1 MGQGLLNNPAIA
13 PNVEAILAA
22 ANSLGIEITEGST
35 DPAVLVPQLRAGFEL
50 RLKGVPKDDWIVCQ
64 KCKELTDDAEELDC
78 CPFCGDDGLASDEP
92 EPDNVMDGATD
103 DPEDEDAPEE
113 PPTVDLNSEDELDGD
128 TNGDGVV
135 DEKDAEKD
143 LDTDGPDEPEAPE
156 PAPETKSAEKT
167 PRTKKTK
174 PELASATPE
183 HEKADKAPGKS
194 KTGKAE
200 KPEKAETKTEAPEP
214 DKAPVVSP
222 PSSDMVQQLN
232 HEKQLIKKA
241 QTNMVRSGYDL
252 GSTLLRIQQ
261 GELWKADGCK
271 TFTKFLETV
280 GVGKTLAY
288 DLMGLV
294 EKFDEK
300 TFMEVGRKRLLI
312 VAKADPEAQ
321 KPLLDKARDP
331 NVTRAEL
338 ETEANAGKPAVAVP
352 VKEAGPKPVAPP
364 KEDAVTLLAKVGGK
378 PALHKFLDR
387 KTKEPIQF
395 WAEGA
400 YVQIPISENVV
411 QLLAPKTDES
421 GNFVGITV
429 AFLKSDPAKK

>member
-22 ANSLGIEITEGST
+22 ANTLGIEITEGST
-35 DPAVLVPQLRAGFEL
+35 DPAVLVPQLRDGFTL
-50 RLKGVPKDDWIVCQ
+50 RLKGVPKDDWIICP

-92 EPDNVMDGATD
+92 EPTSLDGADD
-103 DPEDEDAPEE
+103 DPEDDNAPEE
-113 PPTVDLNSEDELDGD
+113 PPTVDLNDPDD

-143 LDTDGPDEPEAPE
+143 LNTDGPDEPEVHETKPE
-156 PAPETKSAEKT
+156 PTKVEKA
-167 PRTKKTK
+167 PRTKKSK
-174 PELASATPE
+174 PIVGATPE
-183 HEKADKAPGKS
+183 HEKADKAPNKDRAGV
-194 KTGKAE
+194 
-200 KPEKAETKTEAPEP
+200 PEPVTEP
-214 DKAPVVSP
+214 DKAPIVP
-222 PSSDMVQQLN
+222 PASSDMVQQLN
-232 HEKQLIKKA
+232 HEKQLIKRA

-271 TFTKFLETV
+271 TFAKFLETV

-338 ETEANAGKPAVAVP
+338 ETEASATKPTASVP
-352 VKEAGPKPVAPP
+352 VKETTTKPAAPA
-364 KEDAVTLLAKVGGK
+364 KEDTVTLLSKVGGK
-378 PALHKFLDR
+378 PTLHKFLDR

-429 AFLKSDPAKK
+429 AFLKQDPAKK